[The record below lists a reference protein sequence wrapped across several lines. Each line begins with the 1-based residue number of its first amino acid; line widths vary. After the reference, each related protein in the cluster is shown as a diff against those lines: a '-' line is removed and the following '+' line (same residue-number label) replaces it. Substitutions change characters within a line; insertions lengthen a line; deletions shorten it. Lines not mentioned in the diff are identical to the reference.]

1 MKIKFLAVIIGTFF
15 LAGCASKPNNEV
27 EEFKLN
33 LSSEQ
38 YTQASEI
45 YKENKENE
53 EFKKYADEFIDNDI
67 KSKEAYLNK
76 KNYVAIEEDLDIIS
90 EFYNSKELIN
100 AKDKIKDIKIELS
113 LENKKLADKNTKLE
127 DELKELK
134 AKITEEE
141 NLKNGVF
148 EYKNYLNERW
158 KFSIEYPSFF
168 DEIVVNGDNIN
179 VHFTSTTYDGTIILD
194 GWNREETKSID
205 ELFAEELANIPDMP
219 YKEKHDDSYVISWRE
234 GELICYK
241 TVLVGAHSM
250 NSFIM
255 KYPESEKA
263 FYNPILENI
272 YASFKP
278 GDLSRRY

>member
-33 LSSEQ
+33 LISEQ

-45 YKENKENE
+45 YKENKKNE
-53 EFKKYADEFIDNDI
+53 EFKKYVDEFIDNDI
-67 KSKEAYLNK
+67 KSKETYLNK

-241 TVLVGAHSM
+241 TVLIGAHSM